1 MTGIWLL
8 AGGLAFAAG
17 GPSVASEDKPTMAA
31 EAKVSHAEGKGPARA
46 SKSVKA
52 AKKGSKASIAAKSGR
67 KNKPSSVKAA
77 PGPGRMQVDEP
88 KTAAPMG
95 TARES
100 KAWQKKNAARG
111 LTDNQKQAFRER
123 KEKMEGMISVI
134 KEKRMAM
141 KDAKPEDR
149 AALARELHSLILEKD
164 GGASVTAAARVG
176 KEGALDAKVRE
187 AEIEKKKAAEI
198 QLKQDEARQQ
208 ALERK
213 EELRKQQEEMR
224 KQQME
229 KLKEVTDKII
239 PPQGLYQEEDE
250 D

>member
-1 MTGIWLL
+1 MTGVWLL

-17 GPSVASEDKPTMAA
+17 GPSVASEDKAPMAA
-31 EAKVSHAEGKGPARA
+31 EAKVSHAEGKGPPRA

-52 AKKGSKASIAAKSGR
+52 ARKGSKSSIAAKSG

-141 KDAKPEDR
+141 RDAKPEDR

-176 KEGALDAKVRE
+176 KEGALDAKLRE

-213 EELRKQQEEMR
+213 EELRKQQEEVR

-239 PPQGLYQEEDE
+239 APQGLYQEEDE